1 MVGRTDALA
10 PQIRLLLWSLLLLL
24 LVMVG
29 RKVVVV
35 EVMAPQT
42 ILSGGLVKRHG

>member
-1 MVGRTDALA
+1 VGRADALA

-24 LVMVG
+24 LLVMVG
-29 RKVVVV
+29 REMVVE